1 MKKAIK
7 IFTIIGMVATF
18 YLIFPVIFGAITLK
32 KLEKGE
38 ITNGW
43 KVCVFLFVSMIAG
56 IMMFATPTEEINAQ
70 DNN

>member
-7 IFTIIGMVATF
+7 IFTIIGMIATF
-18 YLIFPVIFGAITLK
+18 YLIFPVIFGVITLK

-43 KVCVFLFVSMIAG
+43 KVCVFMFVSMIAG
-56 IMMFATPTEEINAQ
+56 IMMLATPVEVLNAP
-70 DNN
+70 DEN